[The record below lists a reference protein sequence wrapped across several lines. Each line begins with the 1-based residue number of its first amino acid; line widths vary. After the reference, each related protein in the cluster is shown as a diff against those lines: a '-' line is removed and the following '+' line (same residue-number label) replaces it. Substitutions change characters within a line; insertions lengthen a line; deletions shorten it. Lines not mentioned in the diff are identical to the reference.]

1 MPEISL
7 TGVLIVAAVAFL
19 VPLGLG
25 LVPALRVPSVV
36 VEIAAGI
43 VIGPAVLGLVEVDGP
58 LRFMALLGLA
68 FLLFLAGMEIDF
80 GGLLRGGTL
89 RSAGI
94 GFALSLAI
102 AFGIASLL
110 DVIGLV
116 QAPLLVAVM
125 LSATSLGIV
134 VPVLADAGQSGS
146 ALGRLVIT
154 ASSVADFGAV
164 ILLSLFFS
172 RDATGIGS
180 VVLLI
185 GVFVLVV
192 GAIGVALAE
201 AERLR
206 WLSAILQRL
215 QDSSAQIR
223 VRGALLLL
231 VGFAVLAQSLGL
243 EVILGAFIAGTVLRL
258 VDKDAMLTHPLF
270 RRKLEAVGYG
280 VFIPFFFVVSGVELD
295 VGALFAGGGAAL
307 APVPVFLLA
316 LLLARGL
323 PAILYGRAV
332 GTRGVLAAG
341 LLQATSLPFIVAAV
355 GIGTELE
362 LLSPATG
369 AALVV
374 AGLLSVVL
382 FPLGALTLLRSGEQP
397 STNGELDDAE
407 GAPPETGEARHG
419 K

>member
-68 FLLFLAGMEIDF
+68 FLLFLAGMEIDL

-94 GFALSLAI
+94 GFALSLAV
-102 AFGIASLL
+102 AFGIGYLL
-110 DVIGLV
+110 DVVGLV
-116 QAPLLVAVM
+116 QAPLLVAIM

-134 VPVLADAGQSGS
+134 VPVLADAGQSAS

-172 RDATGIGS
+172 RDASGLGS
-180 VVLLI
+180 VLLLI

-192 GAIGVALAE
+192 GAVGVALVE

-206 WLSAILQRL
+206 WLNAVLQRL

-231 VGFAVLAQSLGL
+231 VGFAVLAQALGL

-258 VDKDAMLTHPLF
+258 VDSDAMMTHPLF
-270 RRKLEAVGYG
+270 RQKLEAVGFG

-295 VGALFAGGGAAL
+295 VGALFAGGVAAL

-323 PAILYGRAV
+323 PAILYGPAV
-332 GTRGVLAAG
+332 GTRGVLAAA

-362 LLSPATG
+362 LLGPATG

-382 FPLGALTLLRSGEQP
+382 FPLGALTLLRSG
-397 STNGELDDAE
+397 GRDDADD
-407 GAPPETGEARHG
+407 APPEPGEALPGRP
-419 K
+419 KE